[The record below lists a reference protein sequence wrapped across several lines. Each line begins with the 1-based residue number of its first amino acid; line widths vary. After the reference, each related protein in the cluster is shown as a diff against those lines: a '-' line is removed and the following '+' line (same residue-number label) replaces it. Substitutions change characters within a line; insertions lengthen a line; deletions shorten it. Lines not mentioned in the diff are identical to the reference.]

1 MSAQN
6 FGRKQVYVPPEGA
19 IRKSQIVSTFGP
31 GAMVDL
37 VEQAVLIGGLDFWN
51 FSKEHGR
58 RTLEE
63 PRLRDAL
70 AERLRKAGRGEL
82 AVEGAFIEPPEC
94 DDRGP
99 TKAAGVQALE
109 FPQWF
114 VCQQSSCRALVRAR
128 DGLERKGGRYV
139 HQCAN
144 GKRGDCVPV
153 RFVGA
158 CTRGHLEDWP
168 WVRFAHRENGGQP
181 CHAPDLRLDEGA
193 TGDFSE
199 IEIRC
204 RTCNG
209 HNKLASAL
217 AETARPQCNGQRPWL
232 GNEGVQECEERL
244 RLMVRT
250 ASNSYFSQV
259 VSALSLPSDDR
270 AALADAVASVWKT
283 LEVVA
288 SNPALLAAFRHIPDV
303 QKALAPWSDDA
314 VLVAIRAR
322 ASGELVTREPLRSA
336 EFRQLRDAPVESPG
350 DRPQRGDNFFV
361 RRLRPSPKDP
371 LPANVARVV
380 LAHKLREVRAQLGFT
395 RIEALTPDLQGE
407 YDLGVTSAS
416 LGLTTNWLPAT
427 EILGEGVF
435 IELSEKAVH
444 EWEER
449 PAVKARAAALLEG
462 FTAWAMR
469 FEPEH
474 RPFFPGVRFYL
485 LHSLSHLLITAIS
498 FECGYA
504 ASAIRERIYCAPHI
518 DQQPS
523 AAMAAILLSTGTPG
537 TEGTLGGLV
546 EQGRFLRQ
554 HLRRA
559 FDEGVLCSND
569 PVCASHSPAA
579 DHAERYLEGAACHG
593 CLFIAEPS
601 CERHNQY
608 LDRALVVPTIG
619 HPPEL
624 AFFRTCP

>member
-19 IRKSQIVSTFGP
+19 IRKSQMVSTFGP

-37 VEQAVLIGGLDFWN
+37 VDQAVLIGGLDFWN

-114 VCQQSSCRALVRAR
+114 VCQQSACRALVRAR

-168 WVRFAHRENGGQP
+168 WVRFAHHKSGGQP

-204 RTCNG
+204 RTCNDG
-209 HNKLASAL
+209 NRLSSAL
-217 AETARPQCNGQRPWL
+217 AETAKPPCNGQRPWL

-244 RLMVRT
+244 RLLVRT

-288 SNPALLAAFRHIPDV
+288 GNPALLAAFRHIPDV

-322 ASGELVTREPLRSA
+322 ASGEAVLREPLRSA
-336 EFRQLRDAPVESPG
+336 EFRQLRDAPDESPG

-361 RRLRPSPKDP
+361 RRLRPRPQDP
-371 LPANVARVV
+371 LPAVVTRVV
-380 LAHKLREVRAQLGFT
+380 LAHKLREIRAQLGFT

-427 EILGEGVF
+427 EVLGEGVF
-435 IELSEKAVH
+435 VELDEQAVFK
-444 EWEER
+444 WEEL

-462 FTAWAMR
+462 FNAWAIR

-504 ASAIRERIYCAPHI
+504 ASAIRERIYCAPH
-518 DQQPS
+518 DDHKPS
-523 AAMAAILLSTGTPG
+523 GAMAAILLSTGTPG

>member
-19 IRKSQIVSTFGP
+19 IRKSQMVSTFGP

-37 VEQAVLIGGLDFWN
+37 VDQAVLIGGLDFWN

-114 VCQQSSCRALVRAR
+114 VCQQAACRALVRAR

-168 WVRFAHRENGGQP
+168 WVRFAHHKSGGQP

-204 RTCNG
+204 RTCNDG
-209 HNKLASAL
+209 NRLSSAL
-217 AETARPQCNGQRPWL
+217 AETAKPPCNGQRPWL

-244 RLMVRT
+244 RLLVRT

-288 SNPALLAAFRHIPDV
+288 GNPALLAAFRHIPDV

-314 VLVAIRAR
+314 VLGAIRAR
-322 ASGELVTREPLRSA
+322 ASGEAVLREPLRSA
-336 EFRQLRDAPVESPG
+336 EFRQLRDAPDESPG

-361 RRLRPSPKDP
+361 RRLRPRPQDP
-371 LPANVARVV
+371 LPAVVTRVV
-380 LAHKLREVRAQLGFT
+380 LAHKLREIRAQLGFT

-416 LGLTTNWLPAT
+416 LGLITNWLPAT
-427 EILGEGVF
+427 EVLGEGVF
-435 IELSEKAVH
+435 IELDEQAVFK
-444 EWEER
+444 WEEL

-462 FTAWAMR
+462 FNAWAMR

-474 RPFFPGVRFYL
+474 RPLFPGVRFYL

-504 ASAIRERIYCAPHI
+504 ASAIRERIYCAPH
-518 DQQPS
+518 DDHKPS
-523 AAMAAILLSTGTPG
+523 GAMAAILLSTGTPG

>member
-1 MSAQN
+1 MSPQN

-58 RTLEE
+58 RTLSE

-70 AERLRKAGRGEL
+70 AETLRKSGRGEL

-114 VCQQSSCRALVRAR
+114 VCQQPTCRALVRAR

-139 HQCAN
+139 HQCAS

-158 CTRGHLEDWP
+158 CKRGHLEDWP
-168 WVRFAHRENGGQP
+168 WVRFAHPKQSGQP
-181 CHAPDLRLDEGA
+181 CHAPDLRLEEGA

-199 IEIRC
+199 IQIRC
-204 RTCNG
+204 RTCNDG
-209 HNKLASAL
+209 NKLSSAL
-217 AETARPQCNGQRPWL
+217 ADAAKPKCSGLRPWL
-232 GNEGVQECEERL
+232 GNEGLQDCDERL
-244 RLMVRT
+244 RLLVRT

-270 AALADAVASVWKT
+270 QALADAVASVWKT

-288 SNPALLAAFRHIPDV
+288 GNPALLAPFRNIPDV
-303 QKALAPWSDDA
+303 QKALAPWPDAA
-314 VLVAIRAR
+314 VLAAIRSR
-322 ASGELVTREPLRSA
+322 ASGEPVTREPLRSA
-336 EFRQLRDAPVESPG
+336 EFRQLHDAPVESPG

-361 RRLRPSPKDP
+361 RGLRLRPGDT
-371 LPANVARVV
+371 LPTGVARVV

-427 EILGEGVF
+427 EVLGEGVF
-435 IELSEKAVH
+435 IELDEQTVYA
-444 EWEER
+444 WEQR
-449 PAVKARAAALLEG
+449 PAVKARAAALLQG
-462 FTAWAMR
+462 FDAWAKR
-469 FEPEH
+469 FEPEN
-474 RPFFPGVRFYL
+474 RPLFPGVRFYL

-504 ASAIRERIYCAPHI
+504 ASAIRERIYCAPP
-518 DQQPS
+518 DERQPS
-523 AAMAAILLSTGTPG
+523 GAMAAILLSTGTPG

-569 PVCASHSPAA
+569 PVCANHSPAA

-619 HPPEL
+619 HPTEL
-624 AFFRTCP
+624 AFFHVCP

>member
-37 VEQAVLIGGLDFWN
+37 VDQAVLIGGLDFWN

-70 AERLRKAGRGEL
+70 ADQLRKNGRGEL

-114 VCQQSSCRALVRAR
+114 VCQQSACRALVRAR
-128 DGLERKGGRYV
+128 DGLERKGSRYV

-204 RTCNG
+204 RTCNA

-270 AALADAVASVWKT
+270 QALADAVASVWKT

-336 EFRQLRDAPVESPG
+336 EFRQLRAAPDESPG

-361 RRLRPSPKDP
+361 RRLRPGPKDP

-435 IELSEKAVH
+435 IELNEKAVH
-444 EWEER
+444 EWEKL

-474 RPFFPGVRFYL
+474 RPIFPGVRFYL

-504 ASAIRERIYCAPHI
+504 ASAIRERIYCAPH
-518 DQQPS
+518 DEHQPS

-608 LDRALVVPTIG
+608 LDRALVVPSIG

-624 AFFRTCP
+624 AFFCTCP